1 MLGFNK
7 YIIILFKSEDRKNI
21 RNNKFKNSHLLKY
34 LYIIFFFII
43 FFRCL
48 CVVCLILNLDIF

>member
-7 YIIILFKSEDRKNI
+7 YIIILFESEDRKNI

-43 FFRCL
+43 F
-48 CVVCLILNLDIF
+48 LDVYVWFV